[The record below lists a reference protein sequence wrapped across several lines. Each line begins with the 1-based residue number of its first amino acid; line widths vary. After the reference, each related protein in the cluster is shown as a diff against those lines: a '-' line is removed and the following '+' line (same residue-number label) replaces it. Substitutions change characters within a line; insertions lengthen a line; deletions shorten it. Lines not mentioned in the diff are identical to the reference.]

1 MKFPKIGD
9 SIIHDEPEFNRVSEG
24 KVTSVLSRQFTYRIS
39 NQKHERV
46 CMFGES
52 WKYKDE

>member
-9 SIIHDEPEFNRVSEG
+9 RIIHDEPQFNRVNEG
-24 KVTSVLSRQFTYRIS
+24 EVTSILSRQFTYRVP
-39 NQKHERV
+39 NEKHERI

-52 WKYKDE
+52 WKYKNE

>member
-9 SIIHDEPEFNRVSEG
+9 SIIHDEPEFNRVNEG
-24 KVTSVLSRQFTYRIS
+24 KVTSVLSRQFTYKVS
-39 NQKHERV
+39 NEKHERI
-46 CMFGES
+46 CMFRES